1 MTTAVLILSVST
13 LIFTVIQN
21 RRLAL
26 QLAALADAQTV
37 TENRLDRLSKKTRR
51 ATNKQRQFD
60 RKLEQQRKRQERIS
74 KAQEQ
79 IKREQRKQ
87 AQSITKLSFRISQA
101 EADIATGMDRLSQLF
116 ALLDI
121 AEAHQ
126 AAAMPGT
133 AQDVRY
139 QKQIVT
145 LTAQIAA
152 TEKRIEKA
160 RFDRSQAQEG
170 LAA

>member
-1 MTTAVLILSVST
+1 MTTALFILTVAALIVA
-13 LIFTVIQN
+13 VVQN
-21 RRLAL
+21 RRLA
-26 QLAALADAQTV
+26 QQIAALADAQAV

-51 ATNKQRQFD
+51 TTNKQRQFD
-60 RKLEQQRKRQERIS
+60 RKLEQQRRRQERIS

-79 IKREQRKQ
+79 IKKEQRKQ
-87 AQSITKLSFRISQA
+87 AQSISKLSFRISQA
-101 EADIATGMDRLSQLF
+101 ESDIAAGMDRLSQLF

-121 AEAHQ
+121 AEANR

-139 QKQIVT
+139 QKQIVS

-152 TEKRIEKA
+152 TERRIEKA

>member
-1 MTTAVLILSVST
+1 MTAVMIILAVAV
-13 LIFTVIQN
+13 TVMAYQN

-26 QLAALADAQTV
+26 QLAALADAQAV
-37 TENRLDRLSKKTRR
+37 TEGKLDHLSKKTRR
-51 ATNKQRQFD
+51 TTNKQRQFD
-60 RKLEQQRKRQERIS
+60 RKLEQQRRRQERIS

-79 IKREQRKQ
+79 IKKEQRKQ
-87 AQSITKLSFRISQA
+87 AQSISRLSFRISQA
-101 EADIATGMDRLSQLF
+101 EMDIATGMDRLSQLY

-126 AAAMPGT
+126 AAAMPGSV
-133 AQDVRY
+133 QDVRY

-152 TEKRIEKA
+152 TERRIEKA

>member
-1 MTTAVLILSVST
+1 MTTAVLILSVSA

-26 QLAALADAQTV
+26 RLAALADAQTV

-51 ATNKQRQFD
+51 TTNKQRQFD

-79 IKREQRKQ
+79 IKKEQRKQ
-87 AQSITKLSFRISQA
+87 AQSISKLSFRISQA
-101 EADIATGMDRLSQLF
+101 ESDIAAGMDRLSQLF

-121 AEAHQ
+121 AEANR

-139 QKQIVT
+139 QKQIVS
-145 LTAQIAA
+145 LTAQIAS
-152 TEKRIEKA
+152 TERRIEKA

>member
-1 MTTAVLILSVST
+1 MTTAVLILSVSA
-13 LIFTVIQN
+13 LIFMMIQN

-26 QLAALADAQTV
+26 RLAALADAQAV
-37 TENRLDRLSKKTRR
+37 TENRLDRLCKKTRKT
-51 ATNKQRQFD
+51 TNKQRQFD
-60 RKLEQQRKRQERIS
+60 RKLEQQRRRQERIS

-79 IKREQRKQ
+79 IKKEQRKQ
-87 AQSITKLSFRISQA
+87 AQSISKLSFRISQA
-101 EADIATGMDRLSQLF
+101 EMDIAAGMDRLSQLY

-126 AAAMPGT
+126 AAAMPGSV
-133 AQDVRY
+133 QDVRY

-152 TEKRIEKA
+152 TERRIEKA